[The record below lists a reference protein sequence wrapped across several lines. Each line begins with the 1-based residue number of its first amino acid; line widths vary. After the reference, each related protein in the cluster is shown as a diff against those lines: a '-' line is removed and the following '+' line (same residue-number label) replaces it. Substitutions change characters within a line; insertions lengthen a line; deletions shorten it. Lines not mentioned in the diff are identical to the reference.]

1 MKFKKKIRI
10 AIDSP
15 AAAGAGTQARL
26 ISKHYNLFFL
36 DTGKIYRLLA
46 RNLMQKK
53 PKNKI
58 KYLTLYAFST
68 ENWKRPKKEINFLFN
83 LLENF
88 LLSKISEF
96 NKQNIKLKITF
107 SITFFFLTYDKFLFS
122 GYQEY
127 LLFSLIIIIFNFLDK
142 INLTLKQLTKFNA
155 NLVIKLISQYYKK
168 KIKLK
173 SPNDIFVNK
182 KKICGI
188 LQETIRKN
196 NIQYLIVGIGL
207 NLVSSP
213 QINKYP
219 TTSLYDLTNSKIS
232 VNKISKELK
241 DMYKNFLKSQM
252 SFQ

>member
-1 MKFKKKIRI
+1 MIIKNFNYKCVNSTNDIAINLIKKKNIR
-10 AIDSP
+10 
-15 AAAGAGTQARL
+15 AGLVLAEKQKKGRGQRGKKW
-26 ISKHYNLFFL
+26 ISYKGNLFVSIF
-36 DTGKIYRLLA
+36 
-46 RNLMQKK
+46 
-53 PKNKI
+53 
-58 KYLTLYAFST
+58 FS
-68 ENWKRPKKEINFLFN
+68 
-83 LLENF
+83 
-88 LLSKISEF
+88 
-96 NKQNIKLKITF
+96 
-107 SITFFFLTYDKFLFS
+107 
-122 GYQEY
+122 
-127 LLFSLIIIIFNFLDK
+127 LDK

-155 NLVIKLISQYYKK
+155 NLVIRLISKYYKK

-188 LQETIRKN
+188 LQETIKKN

-219 TTSLYDLTNSKIS
+219 TTNLYDLTNSKIS